1 MAWRGLHVSRPAALR
16 LAHRRLEVEQEGAV
30 RRFPLEDVAWV
41 VLDTPQVTMTAALLS
56 ACAEA
61 GVPVLVV
68 DAQHLPCG
76 VLLPFHQHF
85 RQAEVARAQMALTAA
100 ARRRLWTR
108 IVIAKIGNQA
118 EALATVDWAAG
129 RVLGRMADQVR
140 PGDPANVEARA
151 ARYYWGRFFA
161 GFLRGDEADVR
172 NAMLNYA
179 YAVLRAAIAR
189 ALVAAGLL
197 PAFGLHH
204 AGVQNAFNLADDM
217 LEPFRPFADR
227 LARTLWDET
236 GGRDPRAELTLTDR
250 RALAAILHGDAGL
263 GAERM
268 AMLTAIEAATAA
280 LVRAMRSGDPADLSL
295 PTLLAPAAAESAE
308 PADAEA

>member
-1 MAWRGLHVSRPAALR
+1 MAWRGLHISQPAALR
-16 LAHRRLEVEQEGAV
+16 LAQRRLEVEQEGAV

-41 VLDTPQVTMTAALLS
+41 VLDTPQATLTAALLS

-85 RQAEVARAQMALTAA
+85 RQAEVARAQMALTDA

-118 EALATVDWAAG
+118 AALAAVDWAAG
-129 RVLGRMADQVR
+129 RVLARMAEQVK

-151 ARYYWGRFFA
+151 ARYYWGRLFA
-161 GFLRGDEADVR
+161 GFLREDEGDLR

-197 PAFGLHH
+197 PAFGLFH
-204 AGVQNAFNLADDM
+204 AGVQNAFNLADDV

-227 LARTLWDET
+227 LAQSLWAAEA
-236 GGRDPRAELTLTDR
+236 GRDPRGDLALADR
-250 RALAAILHGDAGL
+250 RALAAILHGDAAI
-263 GAERM
+263 GAEHL
-268 AMLTAIEAATAA
+268 AMLAAIEATVAS
-280 LVRAMRSGDPADLSL
+280 LVRAIRSGDPAVLAL
-295 PTLLAPAAAESAE
+295 PALLAPAAAQPEG
-308 PADAEA
+308 AEAEA